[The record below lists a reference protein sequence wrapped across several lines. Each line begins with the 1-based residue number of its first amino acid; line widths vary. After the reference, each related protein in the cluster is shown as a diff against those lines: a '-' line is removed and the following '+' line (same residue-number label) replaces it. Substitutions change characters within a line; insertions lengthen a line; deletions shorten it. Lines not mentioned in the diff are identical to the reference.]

1 MKIIYVILSISLLA
15 IVATAAKGWKGEW
28 EDDDPFQET
37 QDTTLEDDAVSD
49 TYQPLDKPTK
59 VYYQQEHDTTPQ
71 KETIPLEHDTTPQKE
86 TIPLD
91 QQEEA
96 LQEQEEAPQEEETTA
111 GTNEAQTQDGSC
123 VCKERV
129 KKALL
134 QSLQSCINV
143 LNAMETCT
151 SRNKRSVDVNMQ
163 LMSSCACSD
172 KVNNDL
178 IQSLKSCT
186 DAIFTS
192 SSCTTKKTYSS
203 CAEIKR
209 HNPRSASGYYSIVA
223 NSRNVSVYCHMGT
236 LCGVGGGWA
245 RLGKLDMT
253 VGSSRCPST
262 LVQNTVSGTRLCTK
276 NANNCQSVPIPSLG
290 IQYSQ
295 VCGRVRGYQKHSTD
309 AFRHHQKSSIN
320 SAYLDG
326 VSITRGSPR
335 KHIWSL
341 AVGHSESTANVPHGC
356 PCNTG
361 ASSSVRPAPFVGND
375 FYCESGYSS
384 GTANQFA
391 VADPLWDKK
400 LCRGREAPCCSP
412 RLLPW
417 FLKRIGSTTTDN
429 LEMRLCIDEGVGN
442 ENVGVDQYEF
452 YVM

>member
-1 MKIIYVILSISLLA
+1 MKIIYVILFISLLA
-15 IVATAAKGWKGEW
+15 IVATAAKRWKEEW

-49 TYQPLDKPTK
+49 TYQPLDEQAG
-59 VYYQQEHDTTPQ
+59 YYQQ
-71 KETIPLEHDTTPQKE
+71 EHDTTPQKE

-236 LCGVGGGWA
+236 LCGVGGGWT

-253 VGSSRCPST
+253 VRSSRCPSS

-276 NANNCQSVPIPSLG
+276 NAAGCRSVPIPSQG

-295 VCGRVRGYQKHSTD
+295 VCGRVRGYHRQSLDGFNGRSIDST
-309 AFRHHQKSSIN
+309 
-320 SAYLDG
+320 YVDG

-335 KHIWSL
+335 KHVWSL
-341 AVGHSESTANVPHGC
+341 GSGIAGRC
-356 PCNTG
+356 PC
-361 ASSSVRPAPFVGND
+361 SSTSRRVPSFVGND
-375 FYCESGYSS
+375 YYCESGFPSSYSNRFS
-384 GTANQFA
+384 VT
-391 VADPLWDKK
+391 DPLWDGKN
-400 LCRGREAPCCSP
+400 CPSNEARCCTP
-412 RLLPW
+412 PLLPW

-429 LEMRLCIDEGVGN
+429 LEMRLCTDEAPNN
-442 ENVGVDQYEF
+442 ENIGIDQFDF
-452 YVM
+452 YIM